1 MAIWGKGLRAKSI
14 WALLLACVLAFIPAV
29 GIGWQLLAGVQ
40 EHFGRA
46 YADNFTRLNRQ
57 HILVPLSRELALAE
71 RFAGSVLTRRW
82 LTGEG
87 NADLF
92 MQEAE
97 GFAADFSSH
106 SWFMVNATSRDYYY
120 RAPDQ
125 PFEAVPSYR
134 LDQANADDQWFFN
147 LMRQDEPLNINVNH
161 DTRLGTTRVW
171 INVRVEEQGRAL
183 GLAGT
188 GIDLTRFINDFI
200 ATDEKGVVPMILD
213 KDGRFQAHAD
223 ASLIALGSAAGMGT
237 EGATLH
243 ERLGTPEQRARLN
256 ALQAQVVASPGN
268 VAMDWFNLDGRRQLL
283 AISYIPEL
291 DWYVTTAVDLGL
303 AQVLEPGL
311 VKAALLGLVLMLA
324 VLLLGLAYGVERA
337 VLRPLRRL
345 QGSATAIADGSY
357 EVSLPAP
364 SGDEIGDLSRAFGV
378 MVNKVRSH
386 TEELEQKVQRRT
398 EELERA
404 NRQMRQ
410 AHQQINDSIDYASL
424 IQKAILP
431 DRQLT
436 QVLGEHHFVLWH
448 PRDVVGGDFYLF
460 QPGEQGRFLVGVV
473 DCAGHGVAG
482 ALMTM
487 LGRAALD
494 HAVREH
500 GMDSPAAILQL
511 ADHTLRGMLQDC
523 ELPRGLATTMDA
535 GLVYVDPV
543 ARQLVFAGAKMSLYC
558 SDGDTV
564 DEHKG
569 QRRSLLD
576 RRPGEFDNRV
586 LPVHHDEVYYLTTDG
601 YLDQA
606 GGTKGFG
613 LGGSRFRELL
623 RAHAGLP
630 LTEQAEALQDALD
643 QYRGGHAQR
652 DDITLLAFRVDADL
666 QGVTDARHRPVVDT
680 RAV

>member
-14 WALLLACVLAFIPAV
+14 WALLLACVLAFVPAA

-46 YADNFTRLNRQ
+46 YADNFTRLNHQ
-57 HILVPLSRELALAE
+57 QLLVPLTRELALAE
-71 RFAGSVLTRRW
+71 RFANSVLTRQW
-82 LTGEG
+82 LAGERDG
-87 NADLF
+87 RLF
-92 MQEAE
+92 AREAE

-106 SWFMVNATSRDYYY
+106 SWFMVSADSLNYYY
-120 RAPDQ
+120 RAPEQ
-125 PFEAVPSYR
+125 PFDGRPSYR
-134 LDQANADDQWFFN
+134 LDARSADDQWFFN
-147 LMRQDEPLNINVNH
+147 LMRAGERLNINVNH
-161 DTRLGTTRVW
+161 DSRLGTTRVW
-171 INVRVEEQGRAL
+171 INVRVEEQGKAL

-200 ATDEKGVVPMILD
+200 AIDKAGVMPMILD
-213 KDGRFQAHAD
+213 RDGRFQAHAD
-223 ASLIALGSAAGMGT
+223 ASLIALGSAAGMNGEGT
-237 EGATLH
+237 TLH
-243 ERLGTPEQRARLN
+243 DRLDTAGERERLTALLAQANSTP
-256 ALQAQVVASPGN
+256 SG
-268 VAMDWFNLDGRRQLL
+268 VAMDWFTLEGRRQLL

-291 DWYVTTAVDLGL
+291 DWYLATVMDLGL
-303 AQVLEPGL
+303 AQVLDPGL

-324 VLLLGLAYGVERA
+324 VLLLGLAYGVERT

-378 MVNKVRSH
+378 MVDKVRSH
-386 TEELEQKVQRRT
+386 TEELEQKVQSRT
-398 EELERA
+398 QALEQA

-436 QVLGEHHFVLWH
+436 RVLGEHHFVLWH

-487 LGRAALD
+487 LARAALD

-511 ADHTLRGMLQDC
+511 ADQTLRGMLQDC

-535 GLVYVDPV
+535 GLAYLDPV
-543 ARQLVFAGAKMSLYC
+543 AQRLVFAGAKMSLYC

-564 DEHKG
+564 EEHRG

-576 RRPGEFDNRV
+576 RRPGIFEDRV
-586 LPVHHDEVYYLTTDG
+586 LPVHHDQVYYLSTDG

-606 GGTKGFG
+606 GGAKGFG

-623 RAHAGLP
+623 RTHAGLP
-630 LTEQAEALQDALD
+630 LAEQAEALKEALD
-643 QYRGGHAQR
+643 QYRGDHAQR
-652 DDITLLAFRVDADL
+652 DDITLLAFRMDAER
-666 QGVTDARHRPVVDT
+666 QGATDARHRPAVDT

>member
-14 WALLLACVLAFIPAV
+14 WALLLACILAFIPAV
-29 GIGWQLLAGVQ
+29 GIGWQLLSGIQ

-57 HILVPLSRELALAE
+57 HILVPLTRELALAE

-82 LTGEG
+82 LAGD
-87 NADLF
+87 ADAALF
-92 MQEAE
+92 IQEAE
-97 GFAADFSSH
+97 GVAADFSSH
-106 SWFMVNATSRDYYY
+106 SWFLINADSRDYYY
-120 RAPDQ
+120 HAPDQ
-125 PFEAVPSYR
+125 PFDARPSYR
-134 LDQANADDQWFFN
+134 LDADRADDQWFFN
-147 LMRQDEPLNINVNH
+147 LMRDNERLNINVNH
-161 DTRLGTTRVW
+161 DRRLGTTRVW
-171 INVRVEEQGRAL
+171 INVRVEERGRVL

-200 ATDEKGVVPMILD
+200 AIQRQGVMPMILD
-213 KDGRFQAHAD
+213 RNGRYQAHPD
-223 ASLIALGSAAGMGT
+223 ASLIALGSAAGMSG
-237 EGATLH
+237 EAATLH
-243 ERLGTPEQRARLN
+243 ERLGSVEQGTRFSEL
-256 ALQAQVVASPGN
+256 LAQVAASPDGI
-268 VAMDWFNLDGRRQLL
+268 AMDWFTLDGRRQLL
-283 AISYIPEL
+283 AVGYIPEL
-291 DWYVTTAVDLGL
+291 DWYLTTAVDLGL
-303 AQVLEPGL
+303 AQVLEPRL
-311 VKAALLGLVLMLA
+311 VQAALFGLVLMLA
-324 VLLLGLAYGVERA
+324 VLLLGLAYAVERA

-378 MVNKVRSH
+378 MVDKVRSH
-386 TEELEQKVQRRT
+386 TAELEQKVQSRT
-398 EELERA
+398 RELEQA
-404 NRQMRQ
+404 NRKMRQ

-494 HAVREH
+494 HAVREL
-500 GMDSPAAILQL
+500 GMASPAAILQL
-511 ADHTLRGMLQDC
+511 ADHTLRGMLRNC

-535 GLVYVDPV
+535 GLVFVDPP
-543 ARQLVFAGAKMSLYC
+543 AGQLVFAGAKMSLYC
-558 SDGDTV
+558 SDAESV
-564 DEHKG
+564 EEHKG

-576 RRPGEFDNRV
+576 RRPGQFEDQR
-586 LPVHHDEVYYLTTDG
+586 LPVHHGQVYYLTTDG

-606 GGTKGFG
+606 GGAKGFG

-623 RAHAGLP
+623 RTHAGLP
-630 LTEQAEALQDALD
+630 LAEQAEALKRELD

-652 DDITLLAFRVDADL
+652 DDITLLAFRMDAHL
-666 QGVTDARHRPVVDT
+666 QGVTDARHRPAVDT